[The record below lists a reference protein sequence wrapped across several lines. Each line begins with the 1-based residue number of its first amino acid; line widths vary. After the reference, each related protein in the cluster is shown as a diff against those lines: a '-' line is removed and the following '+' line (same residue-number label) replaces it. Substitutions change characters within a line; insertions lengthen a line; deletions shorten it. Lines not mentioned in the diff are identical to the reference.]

1 MRSWLEQVEATAEGD
16 DALAVLAWLAG
27 ADVQVDEDELRGALR
42 RSLLLLAAGGDPHR
56 TLELDGRAVVALAGE
71 LDRPERRDELA
82 GGLAGLR
89 ADSEGLLGV
98 GSALDRLLDDG
109 DLAWHAYAAGLIGEE
124 LGEEG

>member
-1 MRSWLEQVEATAEGD
+1 VRSWLEQVEATAEGD

-82 GGLAGLR
+82 GGLTGLR
-89 ADSEGLLGV
+89 ADSEGLPGV

>member
-56 TLELDGRAVVALAGE
+56 TLELDGRAAVALAGE

>member
-89 ADSEGLLGV
+89 ADSEGLPGV

>member
-1 MRSWLEQVEATAEGD
+1 VRSWLEQVEATAEGD

-56 TLELDGRAVVALAGE
+56 TLELDGRAVVARAGE

-124 LGEEG
+124 LAEEG

>member
-1 MRSWLEQVEATAEGD
+1 VRSWLEQVEATAEAD

-27 ADVQVDEDELRGALR
+27 AEVEVDEEVLRGPLR

-82 GGLAGLR
+82 RGLAGLR
-89 ADSEGLLGV
+89 AESEGLSRVSMAIDGLLGNP
-98 GSALDRLLDDG
+98 
-109 DLAWHAYAAGLIGEE
+109 DLAWRAYAAGLIGEE
-124 LGEEG
+124 LAEED

>member
-27 ADVQVDEDELRGALR
+27 ADVQVNEDELRGALR

-71 LDRPERRDELA
+71 LDRPERRDELTR
-82 GGLAGLR
+82 GLTGLR
-89 ADSEGLLGV
+89 TESEGLSGV
-98 GSALDRLLDDG
+98 SMALDGLLGDG
-109 DLAWHAYAAGLIGEE
+109 DLAWRAYAAGLIGEE
-124 LGEEG
+124 LAEED

>member
-1 MRSWLEQVEATAEGD
+1 VRSWLEQVEATAEGD

>member
-1 MRSWLEQVEATAEGD
+1 VRSWLEQVEATAEGD

-89 ADSEGLLGV
+89 ADSEGLPGV

>member
-82 GGLAGLR
+82 GGLTGLR
-89 ADSEGLLGV
+89 ADSEGLPGV